1 MKAIIVNYR
10 GGRHVQKQN
19 QAVVTV
25 EGVSS
30 KEEAEK
36 LVGKTVSYTCE
47 GKNKNVIAGKVSA
60 AHGNSGA
67 LRVLFEKGIPGQS
80 LGKEVSLN

>member
-19 QAVVTV
+19 QAVITV
-25 EGVSS
+25 DGVAS
-30 KEEAEK
+30 KEDAEK
-36 LVGKTVSYTCE
+36 LVGKEVSFICE
-47 GKNKNVIAGKVSA
+47 GKDKKVIAGKVSS

-67 LRVLFEKGIPGQS
+67 VRVLFEKGIPGQAI
-80 LGKEVSLN
+80 GKEVTLA